1 MVRLN
6 FKNQGCKMGVLAK
19 HTNFSG
25 LREKYNMGGL
35 KLGSAACNSNKKRQH
50 VECAAAPPVTLTCK
64 YDDGP

>member
-35 KLGSAACNSNKKRQH
+35 KLGSAACNSNNKITARRMCSRSSRDSYLQ
-50 VECAAAPPVTLTCK
+50 VR
-64 YDDGP
+64 